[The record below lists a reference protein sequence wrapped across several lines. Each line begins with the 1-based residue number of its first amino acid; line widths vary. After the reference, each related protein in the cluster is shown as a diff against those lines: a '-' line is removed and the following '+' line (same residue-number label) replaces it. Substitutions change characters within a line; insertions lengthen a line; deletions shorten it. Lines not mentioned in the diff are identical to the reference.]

1 MMRSLKGLS
10 AAVGMLVATSV
21 VPNLL
26 LAQVNQARLS
36 GTVTDQSGGV
46 IAGAT
51 VTITDVQKNVS
62 RTLTADSAG
71 EYVAPNLDPSTYRL
85 HVEYRGFKTFT
96 RENIQLGVGQDARA
110 DVTLEPGEQSQSVTV
125 TEALPLVETTTATL
139 TASLSTQTINDLPLN
154 GRNYIDLL
162 TLRPG
167 YVNAPGAGATK
178 QTAMGMRELDNFYLV
193 DGINNYDWATGQEI
207 INGYTLAGDAATIL
221 PVDAI
226 QEVNTEQLPKAEF
239 GWKPGMQVN
248 IGLKSGTNQLHG
260 SAYAFGRDGAWD
272 AKNFF
277 QPTDLPKPP
286 LSVEQYGATAGGP
299 LVKDKVFWFLGFEA
313 QNLNVGGTSII
324 SSPVDAPIGDVSLS
338 IVDACNAV
346 GRANVTPLSAQL
358 AGLPAGSCTPSPA
371 TASFENLFPTN
382 LGTEIPGSPQQVV
395 PSGLFSLNSSNG
407 TYSGLAKVD
416 YHLSETSTLSGMF
429 FIGQDYG
436 TWVDNPGAITAPWS
450 ETNLP
455 FRNRIGTGAW
465 TWTPNSQWVNEA
477 KVGYTHVYAPD
488 LSADRNANPA
498 APWGLSNGIPTG
510 YGINTGVTNSTFYG
524 LPLIYIS
531 GFTNLGGG
539 NWPRFVGP
547 NSYTEILDQVSYL
560 RGKHAFK
567 FGGEV
572 NLVGSTG
579 GDVHSLKGRIN
590 FRPDDPSVGTNTAL
604 ENFLLGNAGNG
615 SAIFVGDPVRHVHDQ
630 DYAFF
635 VQDDYRVLP
644 RLTVNLGLRY
654 ELQTVI
660 TEQNNLLG
668 NFDPNS
674 TTGFVQVGKGESSA
688 YNGDH
693 NNFSPRVGF
702 AWDLQGNGKT
712 AIRGSASILHEFV
725 QLAGFMSSGGGLGTV
740 PTGAQLCQPVGT
752 PPIETCVQ
760 GSGTISG
767 AEVTPPPSGPN
778 SLSTAWQSNGATPIF
793 ANAGVLTCSDVAP
806 CATPA
811 FSRNLETPYF
821 ETWSLD
827 VQRMLT
833 NNLSLEVGYLG
844 NHGVKLLGLAD
855 LNAPALGSGGTP
867 TPYLA
872 KFRYLSYINQMSNLF
887 RSHYNAMQVVLTQR
901 ASHGLSFTATYV
913 YSHATDDNSSN
924 DVCCIPLNN
933 ANPDLMYGN
942 SDYDLRHHFTLDV
955 TYTVPGRKS
964 PGQILEGWEIAGIAT
979 LQTGMPWGVEDFT
992 NDFSQ
997 TGEVN
1002 NPYTYGEEWN
1012 FYGKAKDF
1020 QASPNGIP
1028 FFQPGT
1034 PPPGDPA
1041 GPTDPAFAINNPICT
1056 AHAGAPGSA
1065 TYNSMLNIGCYT
1077 SGSSA
1082 LLPPAPGTFGTVGRN
1097 NFSNPPFKVVD
1108 FSVFKNWKFKERLT
1122 AQFRAE
1128 FFNVFNHPVFGG
1140 VDAGHLAANDPSV
1153 QSNSFGASNATAD
1166 VAAGDPVMG
1175 SGSNRD
1181 IQLGLKLTW

>member
-1 MMRSLKGLS
+1 MRRSVLRALVFARIS
-10 AAVGMLVATSV
+10 RVAETFIVLVAMCV
-21 VPNLL
+21 LPNLL

-36 GTVTDQSGGV
+36 GTVADQSGGA
-46 IAGAT
+46 IAGAAVT
-51 VTITDVQKNVS
+51 VTDVEKGVS
-62 RTLTADSAG
+62 RTLTTDSAG
-71 EYVAPNLDPSTYRL
+71 EYVAPNLDPSTYRVR
-85 HVEYRGFKTFT
+85 VEFHGFKTFA
-96 RENIQLGVGQDARA
+96 RENLRLGVGQDARV

-125 TEALPLVETTTATL
+125 TEELPLVETTTATL
-139 TASLSTQTINDLPLN
+139 MGTLSTQTINDLPLN

-248 IGLKSGTNQLHG
+248 IGLKSGTNDFHG

-286 LSVEQYGATAGGP
+286 LSVEQYGVTAGGP
-299 LVKDKVFWFLGFEA
+299 LVKDKVFWFVGFEA

-324 SSPVDAPIGDVSLS
+324 SSPVDAPIGDPSQS
-338 IVDACNAV
+338 IVDACNALPS
-346 GRANVTPLSAQL
+346 GRASVTPLSAQL
-358 AGLPAGSCTPSPA
+358 AGLPAGSCTPAPA

-416 YHLSETSTLSGMF
+416 YHLNEKNTLSGMF

-455 FRNRIGTGAW
+455 FRNRVGTGAW
-465 TWTPNSQWVNEA
+465 TWAPNSKWVNEA

-488 LSADRNANPA
+488 LSADRNANPNS
-498 APWGLSNGIPTG
+498 PWGLSNGIPTG
-510 YGINTGVTNSTFYG
+510 YGINTGITNPTFFG

-547 NSYTEILDQVSYL
+547 NSYTEFLDQVSYL
-560 RGKHAFK
+560 SGKHAFK

-572 NLVGSTG
+572 NLVASTG

-590 FRPDDPSVGTNTAL
+590 FRPDNPTVGTNTAL
-604 ENFLLGNAGNG
+604 ENFLLGNVGDG
-615 SAIFVGDPVRHVHDQ
+615 SAIFVGDPERHVHNQ
-630 DYAFF
+630 DYALF

-644 RLTVNLGLRY
+644 RLTINLGLRY

-660 TEQNNLLG
+660 SEQNNLLG

-674 TTGFVQVGKGESSA
+674 PTGFVQVGRGETSA

-693 NNFSPRVGF
+693 NNFSPRLGF
-702 AWDLQGNGKT
+702 AWDVQGNGKT
-712 AIRGSASILHEFV
+712 VIRGSGSILHEFV

-740 PTGAQLCQPVGT
+740 PTGAQLFVGPT
-752 PPIETCVQ
+752 QIQ
-760 GSGTISG
+760 NIGTISG
-767 AEVTPPPSGPN
+767 AEVNPSTS
-778 SLSTAWQSNGATPIF
+778 SLSAGWQSNGATPIF
-793 ANAGVLTCSDVAP
+793 ANAGQLTCSDTAQ
-806 CATPA
+806 CAIPA
-811 FSRNLETPYF
+811 FARNLETPYF
-821 ETWSLD
+821 ENWSLD

-844 NHGVKLLGLAD
+844 NHGVKLFGLVD
-855 LNAPALGSGGTP
+855 VNAPPVGSGGAP
-867 TPYLA
+867 TPYGTQ
-872 KFRYLSYINQMSNLF
+872 FPYLSYINQMSNLF

-901 ASHGLSFTATYV
+901 TSHGLSFTATYV

-933 ANPDLMYGN
+933 ANPDLQYGN
-942 SDYDLRHHFTLDV
+942 SDYDLRHHFTFDL
-955 TYTVPGRKS
+955 TYAIPGRKS
-964 PGQILEGWEIAGIAT
+964 PGQLLEGWEIAGIAT
-979 LQTGMPWGVEDFT
+979 LQTGMPWGVEDFS
-992 NDFSQ
+992 NDFSG

-1012 FYGKAKDF
+1012 FYGNPKDF
-1020 QASPNGIP
+1020 QANPNGIP
-1028 FFQPGT
+1028 FFGGT
-1034 PPPGDPA
+1034 PFPSQ
-1041 GPTDPAFAINNPICT
+1041 CT
-1056 AHAGAPGSA
+1056 AHANLSDLN
-1065 TYNSMLNIGCYT
+1065 TYGCYMK
-1077 SGSSA
+1077 GSSV
-1082 LLPPAPGTFGTVGRN
+1082 LVPPAAGTFGNVGRN

-1128 FFNVFNHPVFGG
+1128 FFNIFNHPVFGG
-1140 VDAGHLAANDPSV
+1140 VDAGHLANNDPSV
-1153 QSNSFGASNATAD
+1153 GSNTFGASNATAD